1 MDNLPPDYRFVL
13 FISQHYYRSGSII
26 LTIKCDA
33 VVVSNG
39 SLISANDTTP
49 VRDDAT
55 ALAMIKPRK
64 HRWVADSLLQSAGVL
79 TRYIRVYLYY

>member
-1 MDNLPPDYRFVL
+1 VACRAFSRIRTISLLQKAMDNLPPDYRFVL

-64 HRWVADSLLQSAGVL
+64 HR
-79 TRYIRVYLYY
+79 